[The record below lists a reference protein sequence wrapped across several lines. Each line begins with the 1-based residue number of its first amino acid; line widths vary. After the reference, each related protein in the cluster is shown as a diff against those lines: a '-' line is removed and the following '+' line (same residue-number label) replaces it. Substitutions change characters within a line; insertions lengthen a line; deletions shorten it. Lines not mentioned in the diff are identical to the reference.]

1 MGPGSDGAGRE
12 QATGDDQPV
21 RADRHLGGG
30 QRRCALPRS
39 NTSRTWSL
47 DGADAGVGPHQQ
59 HVAIAPF
66 VRNATIIARC
76 RLLLVQ
82 RSNPN
87 EPVASYW
94 PEFRQAGKGEI
105 PPRWLRSGC
114 GRAAV
119 WLTTHIIRNI
129 GPAATLAG
137 PRCSGPTALR
147 VSSRRRDVS
156 AVRWTTARSTPSL
169 RRRLS
174 VRVWNGYL
182 PQRGQ
187 G

>member
-1 MGPGSDGAGRE
+1 MAAARAKERSRLGPGSDGAGRE

-47 DGADAGVGPHQQ
+47 DGADAGVGPVQQ

-147 VSSRRRDVS
+147 VSRGVATSRCPTDKPPV
-156 AVRWTTARSTPSL
+156 ARHL
-169 RRRLS
+169 CVDGFL
-174 VRVWNGYL
+174 
-182 PQRGQ
+182 
-187 G
+187 

>member
-1 MGPGSDGAGRE
+1 MRLASLEYVANLVARRGGRRRRP
-12 QATGDDQPV
+12 ASAARGH
-21 RADRHLGGG
+21 RALRA
-30 QRRCALPRS
+30 QRDHHRPMSPPSRAAL
-39 NTSRTWSL
+39 
-47 DGADAGVGPHQQ
+47 Q
-59 HVAIAPF
+59 
-66 VRNATIIARC
+66 
-76 RLLLVQ
+76 
-82 RSNPN
+82 PN
-87 EPVASYW
+87 EPVASDW